1 MLLSIVQGCLLFF
14 IVGLTLHIF
23 YLYLQLRLRIR
34 LLSQQLQAQQQLMDR
49 AFAEIHNRPLQLLAF
64 LLRELQVR
72 EVSQQELIEYL
83 REVYQD
89 VQASIQNLRGG

>member
-1 MLLSIVQGCLLFF
+1 
-14 IVGLTLHIF
+14 
-23 YLYLQLRLRIR
+23 